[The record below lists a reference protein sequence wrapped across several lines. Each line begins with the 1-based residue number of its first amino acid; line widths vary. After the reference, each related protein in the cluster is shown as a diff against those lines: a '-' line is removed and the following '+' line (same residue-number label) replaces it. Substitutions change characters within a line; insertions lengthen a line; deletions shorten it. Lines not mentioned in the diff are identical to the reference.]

1 MRAANAKV
9 ALRGGWPT
17 SWVLPRQRI
26 ASSAQL
32 GVVGIS
38 DGSHQRQPGIHT
50 FAHANTF
57 VAASASAGLL
67 RPRFGTAALLPGAG
81 IASSSSKAAE
91 GVRSVGSVHRG
102 KIVGN
107 VVEAWERRTSEELQ
121 GTRDPANFDNFRVS
135 PFAVCAVGW

>member
-9 ALRGGWPT
+9 VRGGWST

-26 ASSAQL
+26 ASSAQF
-32 GVVGIS
+32 GIVGIGG
-38 DGSHQRQPGIHT
+38 GSHQRQPGIHT

-67 RPRFGTAALLPGAG
+67 QPRFGTAALLPGAG
-81 IASSSSKAAE
+81 IVSSSKAAE

-107 VVEAWERRTSEELQ
+107 VVEAWERRTAEELQ